1 MVDAILI
8 IIRVQTTI
16 TSSSNA
22 TMAIKTIVLLIICS
36 VVEVEAIILITIVV
50 EVEDFNNNNR
60 INRSNRNV
68 TCVAGLVI
76 LHTNVPIKITA
87 QLSKL
92 PTWLTKYPMNKHLC
106 NKQTY
111 NQTFL

>member
-1 MVDAILI
+1 MVDAILTI
-8 IIRVQTTI
+8 ICVLTII

-60 INRSNRNV
+60 INCSNRNV

>member
-1 MVDAILI
+1 MVDAILTF
-8 IIRVQTTI
+8 IRVLTTI

-36 VVEVEAIILITIVV
+36 VVEVEAIILITIMV
-50 EVEDFNNNNR
+50 EVEDFNNNNC